1 VDGITARLNGVP
13 RVLDGSAHPDSPLVC
28 AWCGR
33 TIRSGEG
40 PPRHGICPSCIKGEV
55 LTQPLTVV
63 PADVFDRLP
72 FGVIRLTGDG
82 IVEAYND
89 TEARLA
95 RRTAASVIGKHFFNE
110 VSPCTNVQAFAG
122 RLAQMRARAVPATER
137 FAFVFRL
144 PWTSSVVHLALTY
157 DPTTDRAVAIVD
169 WTPTT
174 GATV

>member
-1 VDGITARLNGVP
+1 MGERGRRAGTQTELR
-13 RVLDGSAHPDSPLVC
+13 C

-33 TIRSGEG
+33 TIRHG
-40 PPRHGICPSCIKGEV
+40 PEPARHGICAECLVGE
-55 LTQPLTVV
+55 LPIGPLAIV
-63 PADVFDRLP
+63 PAELLEGLP

-82 IVEAYND
+82 LVEAYND

-95 RRTAASVIGKHFFNE
+95 RRSAASVIGKHFFNE
-110 VSPCTNVQAFAG
+110 VAPCTNVQAFAG
-122 RLAQMRARAVPATER
+122 RLAIMRERGVAATER

-157 DPTTDRAVAIVD
+157 DPATDRAVAIVD
-169 WTPTT
+169 WSPEK

>member
-1 VDGITARLNGVP
+1 
-13 RVLDGSAHPDSPLVC
+13 
-28 AWCGR
+28 
-33 TIRSGEG
+33 
-40 PPRHGICPSCIKGEV
+40 V

-63 PADVFDRLP
+63 PADVLDRLP

-110 VSPCTNVQAFAG
+110 VAPCTKVQAVAG
-122 RLAQMRARAVPATER
+122 RLAQMRARAVAATER

-157 DPTTDRAVAIVD
+157 DPMTDRAVAIVD